1 MSSESSGATFMPDP
15 SNTAAQLL
23 AFHAEPVRHRQRLT
37 SGREPFPG
45 GAHVFR
51 FAQGKFPPAILKK
64 FSEPERAHLREAA
77 IFFVRQAC
85 FWEGA
90 THYQVLCVA
99 PDARPQAIR
108 ENYQALMALIH
119 PDRKGEGEEAWP
131 ESFAQRANQAWA
143 VLSDPASRKSF
154 DDSAPRAAA
163 HAHAMP
169 PVEPPMRRGGRKGH
183 ATGVRIRTTVKVAS
197 LGLAGMFFAYAWWA
211 SQLPSEYATLQGATP
226 FQQSL
231 QWMRDVGSTS
241 RLPGFMGFTAV
252 RAPSEPE
259 ANLVEPVA
267 QRVSLAL
274 PASAPANPVPADPVP
289 ARPDEMQAPAAQVP
303 MTRESSAANANA
315 VSTRA
320 RTDVLAQRAPA
331 EPQVKSPPSPK
342 APAVAPDL
350 VQRLP
355 DLEVLVTRIVAYYEQ
370 GDLER
375 LLGLYYADSLGIVEA
390 YRIRNDFAEFFRSTT
405 ARKLRIRQVDWA
417 SSEAGP
423 RGRGEATVLAEYQDS
438 RPRLEKALNLEIDV
452 VVIEGRPRISRM
464 SLFPHQAP

>member
-1 MSSESSGATFMPDP
+1 
-15 SNTAAQLL
+15 
-23 AFHAEPVRHRQRLT
+23 
-37 SGREPFPG
+37 
-45 GAHVFR
+45 
-51 FAQGKFPPAILKK
+51 
-64 FSEPERAHLREAA
+64 
-77 IFFVRQAC
+77 
-85 FWEGA
+85 
-90 THYQVLCVA
+90 
-99 PDARPQAIR
+99 
-108 ENYQALMALIH
+108 
-119 PDRKGEGEEAWP
+119 
-131 ESFAQRANQAWA
+131 
-143 VLSDPASRKSF
+143 
-154 DDSAPRAAA
+154 
-163 HAHAMP
+163 MP
-169 PVEPPMRRGGRKGH
+169 PVDPPPRRGRKGH

-211 SQLPSEYATLQGATP
+211 NQLPSEYATLQGATP

-241 RLPGFMGFTAV
+241 RLPGFMGFTST

-259 ANLVEPVA
+259 AVLVEPVA

-274 PASAPANPVPADPVP
+274 PASAPADPVP
-289 ARPDEMQAPAAQVP
+289 ARPDETPAPAAQVP
-303 MTRESSAANANA
+303 MTRESSAASADA
-315 VSTRA
+315 VPTRS
-320 RTDVLAQRAPA
+320 RTDVLAQRAPI
-331 EPQVKSPPSPK
+331 EPQVKSSPEPK
-342 APAVAPDL
+342 AQAVAPDL

-375 LLGLYYADSLGIVEA
+375 LLGLFYADSLGIVEA

-417 SSEAGP
+417 SSDAGP

-438 RPRLEKALNLEIDV
+438 RPRLEKALSLEIDV